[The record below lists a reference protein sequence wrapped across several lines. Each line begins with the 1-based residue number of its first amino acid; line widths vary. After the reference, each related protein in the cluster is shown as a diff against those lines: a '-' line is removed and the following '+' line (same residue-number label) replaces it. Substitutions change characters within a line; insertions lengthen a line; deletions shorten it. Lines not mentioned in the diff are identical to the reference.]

1 MWRVPREPNLN
12 IEKKNIGNLYVNK
25 QSSPEFILFDGEVI
39 FGIIANNLLASNFFS
54 VLMDGSTIQKKLLYA
69 FNISKKISL

>member
-1 MWRVPREPNLN
+1 M
-12 IEKKNIGNLYVNK
+12 NK

-39 FGIIANNLLASNFFS
+39 FEIIANNLLASNFFS